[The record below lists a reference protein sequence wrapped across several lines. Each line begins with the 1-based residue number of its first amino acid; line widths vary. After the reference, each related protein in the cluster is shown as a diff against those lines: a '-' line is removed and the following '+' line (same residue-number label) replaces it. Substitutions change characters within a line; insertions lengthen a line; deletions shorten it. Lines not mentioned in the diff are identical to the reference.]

1 MARDLS
7 RLSPA
12 QRVERSIQKKY
23 RDTLWGPF
31 IAGIRDYRL
40 LSPGDR
46 VCVCISGG
54 KDSML
59 LAKLMQLLQRRSDF
73 PFEVRYLVMDP
84 GYTPEN
90 RQRILDNAALLGLEV
105 TIRDSQIFRAVSG
118 VERNPCYLCARMR
131 RGYLYKFA
139 RELGCNKI
147 ALGHHFSDVVET
159 TLMGLLYGA
168 QFQTMMPKLHS
179 KNYPGMELIRPMYR
193 VHEEDI
199 LSWARCNGLTFL
211 QCACRFTEQSETAG
225 RESLSKR
232 KETKALL
239 QELRKTNP
247 DVEKHIF
254 AAIHSVNLDTLP
266 GWKRGGEAH
275 SFLEGYDACGAAAPP
290 EDDGWEV

>member
-7 RLSPA
+7 RLTPA

-23 RDTLWGPF
+23 RGELWGPF
-31 IAGIRDYRL
+31 IAGIKEYQL
-40 LSPGDR
+40 IQPGDR

-59 LAKLMQLLQRRSDF
+59 LAKLMQMLQKRSDF
-73 PFEVRYLVMDP
+73 PFEVKYLVMDP

-90 RQRILDNAALLGLEV
+90 RQKILDNAALLDIPVEV
-105 TIRDSQIFRAVSG
+105 RESAIFASVEG
-118 VERNPCYLCARMR
+118 VEKNPCYLCARMR
-131 RGYLYKFA
+131 RGYLYKYA
-139 RELGCNKI
+139 GELGCNKI

-168 QFQTMMPKLHS
+168 QIQAMMPKLHS

-193 VHEEDI
+193 IHEEGI
-199 LSWARCNGLTFL
+199 IAWARYNELGFL
-211 QCACRFTEQSETAG
+211 QCACRFTEKAETEG

-239 QELRKTNP
+239 KELRKTNP

-254 AAIHSVNLDTLP
+254 AAIHMVNMDTLL
-266 GWKRGGEAH
+266 GWKRDGAEH
-275 SFLEGYDACGAAAPP
+275 SFLEGYEARAG
-290 EDDGWEV
+290 EEES

>member
-7 RLSPA
+7 KLTES
-12 QRVERSIQKKY
+12 QLVERSIQKKY
-23 RDTLWGPF
+23 RDQLWGPF
-31 IAGIRDYRL
+31 IAGIKDYRL
-40 LSPGDR
+40 IAPGDR

-59 LAKLMQLLQRRSDF
+59 LAKLMQMLQRRSDF
-73 PFEVRYLVMDP
+73 PFAVRYLVMDP

-90 RQRILDNAALLGLEV
+90 RERILNNAARLGIEV
-105 TIRDSQIFRAVSG
+105 TLRESDIFRSVEG
-118 VERNPCYLCARMR
+118 VEKNPCYLCARMR
-131 RGYLYKFA
+131 RGYLYKYA

-168 QFQTMMPKLHS
+168 QIQAMMPKLHS
-179 KNYPGMELIRPMYR
+179 RNYPGMELIRPMYM

-199 LSWARCNGLTFL
+199 IAWARYNGLEFL
-211 QCACRFTEQSETAG
+211 QCACRFTQKAETAG
-225 RESLSKR
+225 KESLSKR

-239 QELRKTNP
+239 KTLRETNP

-254 AAIHSVNLDTLP
+254 AAIHMVNMDTLL
-266 GWKRGGEAH
+266 GWKRDGIEH
-275 SFLEGYDACGAAAPP
+275 SFLEDYEEKKTQP
-290 EDDGWEV
+290 EAVSEEI

>member
-7 RLSPA
+7 KLTPA
-12 QRVERSIQKKY
+12 QQVERSLQKKY

-31 IAGIRDYRL
+31 IAGIKEYRL
-40 LSPGDR
+40 IQPGDSI
-46 VCVCISGG
+46 CVCISGG

-59 LAKLMQLLQRRSDF
+59 LAKLMQMLQRRSDF
-73 PFEVRYLVMDP
+73 PFTVKFLVMDP

-105 TIRDSQIFRAVSG
+105 EVRDSDIFRYVSG
-118 VERNPCYLCARMR
+118 VDKNPCYLCARMR
-131 RGYLYKFA
+131 RGYLYKYA
-139 RELGCNKI
+139 QEMGCNKI

-168 QFQTMMPKLHS
+168 QIQAMMPKLHS

-199 LSWARCNGLTFL
+199 IAWANYHGLRFL
-211 QCACRFTEQSETAG
+211 QCACRFTEKTETEG

-239 QELRKTNP
+239 KDLRKTNP

-254 AAIHSVNLDTLP
+254 AAIHMVNMDTLL
-266 GWKRGGEAH
+266 GWKRDGEEH
-275 SFLEGYDACGAAAPP
+275 SFLEGYDNKK
-290 EDDGWEV
+290 DGSDEPSEM

>member
-1 MARDLS
+1 VARDLDK
-7 RLSPA
+7 LTPA

-23 RDTLWGPF
+23 RDQLWGPF
-31 IAGIRDYRL
+31 IAGIKEYRL
-40 LSPGDR
+40 IQPGDR

-59 LAKLMQLLQRRSDF
+59 LAKLMQMLQKRSDF

-90 RQRILDNAALLGLEV
+90 RQKILHNAALLELPVEV
-105 TIRDSQIFRAVSG
+105 RESEIFASVEG
-118 VERNPCYLCARMR
+118 VEKNPCYLCARMR
-131 RGYLYKFA
+131 RGYLYKYA
-139 RELGCNKI
+139 GELGCNKI

-168 QFQTMMPKLHS
+168 QIQAMMPKLHS

-193 VHEEDI
+193 IHEEDI
-199 LSWARCNGLTFL
+199 IAWTRYNELSFL
-211 QCACRFTEQSETAG
+211 QCACRFTEKSETAG
-225 RESLSKR
+225 KESLSKR

-239 QELRKTNP
+239 KELRKTNP

-254 AAIHSVNLDTLP
+254 AAIHMVNMDTLL
-266 GWKRGGEAH
+266 GWKRDGEEH
-275 SFLEGYDACGAAAPP
+275 SFLEGYEARSGQ
-290 EDDGWEV
+290 EDS

>member
-7 RLSPA
+7 QLTEA

-23 RDTLWGPF
+23 RDDLWGPF
-31 IAGIRDYRL
+31 VAGIKEYRL

-46 VCVCISGG
+46 VCACISGG

-59 LAKLMQLLQRRSDF
+59 LAKLMQMLQRRSDF

-84 GYTPEN
+84 GYTAEN
-90 RQRILDNAALLGLEV
+90 RQRILDNAARLGLEV
-105 TIRDSQIFRAVSG
+105 TVRDSDIFRSVEG
-118 VERNPCYLCARMR
+118 VEKNPCYLCARMR
-131 RGYLYKFA
+131 RGYLYKYA

-168 QFQTMMPKLHS
+168 QIQAMMPKLHS
-179 KNYPGMELIRPMYR
+179 QNYPGMELIRPMYR
-193 VHEEDI
+193 IHEEHI
-199 LSWARCNGLTFL
+199 IAWARYNGLDFL
-211 QCACRFTEQSETAG
+211 QCACRFTQKAETAG

-239 QELRKTNP
+239 QTLRKTNP

-254 AAIHSVNLDTLP
+254 AAIHMVNMDTLL
-266 GWKRGGEAH
+266 GWKREGVEH
-275 SFLEGYDACGAAAPP
+275 SFLEDYEEKPAQP
-290 EDDGWEV
+290 EAVPEEI

>member
-7 RLSPA
+7 RLTPS
-12 QRVERSIQKKY
+12 QRIERSIQKKY

-31 IAGIRDYRL
+31 IAGVKEYRL
-40 LSPGDR
+40 IQPNDCI
-46 VCVCISGG
+46 CVCISGG

-59 LAKLMQLLQRRSDF
+59 LAKLMQMLQRRSDF
-73 PFEVRYLVMDP
+73 PFDVRFLVMDP

-90 RQRILDNAALLGLEV
+90 RQRILDNAALLDIPV
-105 TIRDSQIFRAVSG
+105 TLRESEIFRAVEG
-118 VERNPCYLCARMR
+118 VEKNPCYLCARMR
-131 RGYLYKFA
+131 RGYLYKYA

-168 QFQTMMPKLHS
+168 QVQAMMPKLHS
-179 KNYPGMELIRPMYR
+179 KNYEGMELIRPMYC
-193 VHEEDI
+193 VHESDI
-199 LSWARCNGLTFL
+199 ISWARYNELQFL
-211 QCACRFTEQSETAG
+211 QCACRFTEKTETEG
-225 RESLSKR
+225 RESQSKR

-254 AAIHSVNLDTLP
+254 RAIHMVNMDTLL
-266 GWKRGGEAH
+266 GWKQNGVEH
-275 SFLEGYDACGAAAPP
+275 SFLEDYDNKKDSP
-290 EDDGWEV
+290 EGLSELDE

>member
-1 MARDLS
+1 MARDLDK
-7 RLSPA
+7 LTPA

-23 RDTLWGPF
+23 RDQLWGPF
-31 IAGIRDYRL
+31 IAGIKEYRL
-40 LSPGDR
+40 IQPGDR

-59 LAKLMQLLQRRSDF
+59 LAKLMQMLQKRSDF

-90 RQRILDNAALLGLEV
+90 RQKILHNAALLELPVEV
-105 TIRDSQIFRAVSG
+105 RESEIFAS
-118 VERNPCYLCARMR
+118 VEEVEKNPCYLCARMR
-131 RGYLYKFA
+131 RGYLYKYA
-139 RELGCNKI
+139 GELGCNKI

-168 QFQTMMPKLHS
+168 QIQAMMPKLHS

-193 VHEEDI
+193 IHEEDI
-199 LSWARCNGLTFL
+199 IAWTRYNELSFL
-211 QCACRFTEQSETAG
+211 QCACRFTEKSETAG
-225 RESLSKR
+225 KESLSKR

-239 QELRKTNP
+239 KELRKTNP

-254 AAIHSVNLDTLP
+254 AAIHMVNMDTLL
-266 GWKRGGEAH
+266 GWKRDGEEH
-275 SFLEGYDACGAAAPP
+275 SFLEGYEARSGQ
-290 EDDGWEV
+290 EDS

>member
-1 MARDLS
+1 MARDLDK
-7 RLSPA
+7 LTPA

-31 IAGIRDYRL
+31 IAGIKEYRL
-40 LSPGDR
+40 IQPGDS

-59 LAKLMQLLQRRSDF
+59 LAKLMQMLQKRSDF
-73 PFEVRYLVMDP
+73 PFEVRFLVMDP

-90 RQRILDNAALLGLEV
+90 RQRILDNAALLDIPV
-105 TIRDSQIFRAVSG
+105 TVRESDIFCAVEG
-118 VERNPCYLCARMR
+118 VEKNPCYLCARMR
-131 RGYLYKFA
+131 RGYLYKYA
-139 RELGCNKI
+139 GELGCNKI

-168 QFQTMMPKLHS
+168 QIQAMMPKLHS

-193 VHEEDI
+193 IHEEDI
-199 LSWARCNGLTFL
+199 IAWARYNELSFL
-211 QCACRFTEQSETAG
+211 QCACRFTEKSETAG
-225 RESLSKR
+225 KESLSKR

-239 QELRKTNP
+239 KELRKTNP

-254 AAIHSVNLDTLP
+254 AAIHMVNMDTLL
-266 GWKRGGEAH
+266 GWKRDGEEH
-275 SFLEGYDACGAAAPP
+275 SFLEGYETRSGQ
-290 EDDGWEV
+290 EDS

>member
-1 MARDLS
+1 MARTWEPYQLI
-7 RLSPA
+7 
-12 QRVERSIQKKY
+12 ERSIIKKY
-23 RDTLWGPF
+23 RDELWGPF
-31 IAGIRDYRL
+31 IAGIKEYQL
-40 LSPGDR
+40 IQPGDR

-59 LAKLMQLLQRRSDF
+59 LAKLMQMLQKRSDF

-84 GYTPEN
+84 GYTPAN
-90 RQRILDNAALLGLEV
+90 RQKILDNAALLDIEV
-105 TIRDSQIFRAVSG
+105 TLRESEIFRWVEG
-118 VERNPCYLCARMR
+118 VEKNPCYLCARMR
-131 RGYLYKFA
+131 RGYLYKYA
-139 RELGCNKI
+139 QELGCNKI

-168 QFQTMMPKLHS
+168 QIQAMMPKLHS

-199 LSWARCNGLTFL
+199 IAWARYNELSFL
-211 QCACRFTEQSETAG
+211 QCACRCSEMAETEG

-239 QELRKTNP
+239 RELRKTNP

-254 AAIHSVNLDTLP
+254 AAIHMVNMDTLL
-266 GWKRGGEAH
+266 GWKRDGVEH
-275 SFLEGYDACGAAAPP
+275 SFLEGY
-290 EDDGWEV
+290 EERTIEEM